1 MTAIARLHPIDEA
14 QDERACLRRATLA
27 LAVALAALGAANAP
41 GATAQGAA
49 AAQGAGQIEELMVTA
64 RRREENLQQVP
75 VSVTA
80 FSAGDINDIGIT
92 DISHISQLTTN
103 LIIMPNTGGNDGTL
117 VCMRGLCRTD
127 FTITEDPM
135 VGIYLDGV
143 YIGKSIGSL
152 FDVATLE
159 RVEVL
164 RGPQGTLYGKNTV
177 GGAVLLHTRKP
188 SGELGGQ
195 ATVTAGDYGRLDGKG
210 YVEFPV
216 TDGLAASLA
225 VLSKNRDPF
234 VDNTLGDDIWD
245 EDNRALRA
253 AVRWTPGDVLTID
266 YAYDWQEKRERAMVS
281 QLTSASGVLGALH
294 GDNVR
299 PDRASKVNSFG
310 PSQNDVDLAGHG
322 LTIAWEIG
330 DAGPFTG
337 LVLKSITGYRESENY
352 LVNNAMGA
360 ATPLLFNN
368 PDHFDLDSASQEFQL
383 AGSGFDGYA
392 DFVAGLFYFNEEG
405 DYINTQIIDLFEL
418 NQRFYTEIDN
428 TSLAA
433 FGEVSLHLTEQLT
446 ASLGVRYTDE
456 EREQN
461 HSVTLDGGAGFT
473 YFDTRAQTFGGYP
486 VAIPTE
492 IEDTGWSPRVVINY
506 QITDDL
512 MAYAGWSRGFKSG
525 GFNARSTT
533 PLQWGP
539 YDDMQVD
546 SYEAGIKSMWL
557 DNRLRFN
564 ASVFYEDLS
573 DMQAQV
579 NAVDSGSQGGY
590 STVVQN
596 AASATVQGL
605 ELETMV
611 ILLEG
616 LELSAGY
623 GYVDPEY
630 DEFLS
635 FDNITGAISDISD
648 DRGFEYTPE
657 HSYNLSLNY
666 TFPKFT
672 DNGLVRARIDWSGM
686 SEHIFTPKLSGNDD
700 IAQGDYD
707 LLNLRLAWE
716 EVALGDGTL
725 AIAGWV
731 RNAADEEYRIGGFE
745 FDITSAGLGRAS
757 TSQWGEPRTWGVD
770 VTYSFGSM

>member
-92 DISHISQLTTN
+92 DISHISQLAAN

-322 LTIAWEIG
+322 LTIAWDIG

-368 PDHFDLDSASQEFQL
+368 PDHFNLDSASQEFQL
-383 AGSGFDGYA
+383 AGSGFDGRA

-506 QITDDL
+506 QFTDDL

-557 DNRLRFN
+557 DNRVRFN

-657 HSYNLSLNY
+657 HSYNVSLNY

>member
-1 MTAIARLHPIDEA
+1 MMHAPRV
-14 QDERACLRRATLA
+14 RGA
-27 LAVALAALGAANAP
+27 LAVAVAFAALGAAQSP
-41 GATAQGAA
+41 RV
-49 AAQGAGQIEELMVTA
+49 AAQDAGNPAAAGQIEELTVTA
-64 RRREENLQQVP
+64 RRREENLQEVP

-80 FSAGDINDIGIT
+80 FGAGDIEDVGIT
-92 DISHISQLTTN
+92 DISQISQLTTN

-135 VGIYLDGV
+135 VGVYLDGV

-159 RVEVL
+159 RIEVL

-188 SGELGGQ
+188 SGEFGGE
-195 ATVTAGDYGRLDGKG
+195 AMVTAGDYGRLDGRA
-210 YVEFPV
+210 YLEFPV
-216 TDGLAASLA
+216 TGELAASIAALD
-225 VLSKNRDPF
+225 KNRDPF
-234 VDNTLGDDIWD
+234 VDNSIGDDIWD
-245 EDNRALRA
+245 EDNRALRGA
-253 AVRWTPGDVLTID
+253 LRWTPLETVTVD
-266 YAYDWQEKRERAMVS
+266 YAYDWQRKREHAMVS
-281 QLTSASGVLGALH
+281 QLTSATGFLGVLH

-299 PDRASKVNSFG
+299 PHREDKVNSFG
-310 PSQNDVDLAGHG
+310 PSRNDVDIEGHG

-337 LVLKSITGYRESENY
+337 LVAKSITGYRESENY

-368 PDHFDLDSASQEFQL
+368 PDHFTLDSTSQEFQL
-383 AGSGFDGYA
+383 AGSGFDDFL
-392 DFVAGLFYFNEEG
+392 DFVAGLFYFNEDG
-405 DYINTQIIDLFEL
+405 DYINTQIIDVFEL

-433 FGEVSLHLTEQLT
+433 FGEVSLHLTEKLT

-456 EREQN
+456 EREQD
-461 HSVTLDGGAGFT
+461 HTVTLDGGAGFT
-473 YFDTRAQTFGGYP
+473 YLDTYAQTYGGYP
-486 VAIPTE
+486 TPIPTR
-492 IEDTGWSPRVVINY
+492 IEDTGWSPRVVLNY
-506 QITDDL
+506 QLTDDV
-512 MAYAGWSRGFKSG
+512 MVYAGWARGFKSG
-525 GFNARSTT
+525 GFNARSST

-546 SYEAGIKSMWL
+546 SYEAGLKSMWL
-557 DNRLRFN
+557 DNRLRLN
-564 ASVFYEDLS
+564 TSVFYEDLS

-596 AASATVQGL
+596 AAAATIKGL
-605 ELETMV
+605 EVELVAMP
-611 ILLEG
+611 LEG
-616 LELSAGY
+616 LEITAGY
-623 GYVDPEY
+623 GYVDAEY

-635 FDNITGAISDISD
+635 FDNITGAISDISG

-657 HSYNLSLNY
+657 HSYNVSLNY
-666 TFPKFT
+666 TFPRFA
-672 DNGLVRARIDWSGM
+672 DNGRLRARLDWSGM
-686 SEHIFTPKLSGNDD
+686 SDHVFTPKLSGNED
-700 IAQGDYD
+700 IAQDGYD
-707 LLNLRLAWE
+707 VLNLRIAYE

-725 AIAGWV
+725 AVAGWV
-731 RNAADEEYRIGGFE
+731 RNMADEEYKIGGYE
-745 FDITSAGLGRAS
+745 FDVSGYGMGRAS
-757 TSQWGEPRTWGVD
+757 TNQWGEPRTWGVD
-770 VTYSFGSM
+770 VIYRFGSM

>member
-322 LTIAWEIG
+322 LTIAWDIG

-473 YFDTRAQTFGGYP
+473 YFDTLGA
-486 VAIPTE
+486 
-492 IEDTGWSPRVVINY
+492 
-506 QITDDL
+506 DL
-512 MAYAGWSRGFKSG
+512 RRLSG
-525 GFNARSTT
+525 GDTDRDRGHRLVAARGDQLPVHRRSDGLRGLVAR
-533 PLQWGP
+533 LQERRLQCPQHHPAAVGALRRHAGRQLRGGH
-539 YDDMQVD
+539 QVD
-546 SYEAGIKSMWL
+546 VAGQP
-557 DNRLRFN
+557 LRFN

-725 AIAGWV
+725 TIAGWV